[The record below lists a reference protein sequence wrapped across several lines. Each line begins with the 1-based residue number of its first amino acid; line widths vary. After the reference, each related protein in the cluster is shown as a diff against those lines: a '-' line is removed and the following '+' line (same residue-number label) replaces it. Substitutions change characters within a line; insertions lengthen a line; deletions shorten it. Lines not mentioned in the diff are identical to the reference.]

1 MIELSVYF
9 SIIAAIPGF
18 KMQKKLEEAG
28 CLHAT
33 INPAIRGLRL
43 RMSTKLPPA
52 ARSADAKKNRR
63 SGFFYSMSKPNA
75 QNWFMV
81 LSLPA
86 AFSAASPLK

>member
-9 SIIAAIPGF
+9 SIIAAIPGFKMQKKLEF

-43 RMSTKLPPA
+43 RMSA
-52 ARSADAKKNRR
+52 
-63 SGFFYSMSKPNA
+63 Y
-75 QNWFMV
+75 
-81 LSLPA
+81 
-86 AFSAASPLK
+86 AFR